1 MCGDRVPSLERALT
15 LKAISWSDPWL
26 AWIITAALSFVG
38 FGVKRQNAG
47 QADALCSE
55 WHKGHLE
62 SNGTIIMII
71 GSVCSHRCTFHPQ
84 IAQYYL
90 YVCVSECN
98 LLWVSACYPC
108 ASMCVCVRVH
118 VCMCV
123 TPQLTGFQV
132 PLLQHRQPLGP
143 GTQDSDAAE
152 EKKKGQSQKKKTE
165 IIIFPSSTNMK
176 DQRSIL
182 LLHKRKKPSTLFLA
196 KYLFAWAPRTQN
208 CKCPYTCTECILHC
222 DNRNF

>member
-71 GSVCSHRCTFHPQ
+71 GSVCSQRCTFHPQ

-108 ASMCVCVRVH
+108 ASMCMCVCVWH
-118 VCMCV
+118 HNS
-123 TPQLTGFQV
+123 PGFRFLSCSTDSHLAPV
-132 PLLQHRQPLGP
+132 PKIVMLQRR
-143 GTQDSDAAE
+143 E
-152 EKKKGQSQKKKTE
+152 KKKKGQSQKKKTE

-196 KYLFAWAPRTQN
+196 KYLFAWAQRTQN
-208 CKCPYTCTECILHC
+208 RKCPHTCTECILHC